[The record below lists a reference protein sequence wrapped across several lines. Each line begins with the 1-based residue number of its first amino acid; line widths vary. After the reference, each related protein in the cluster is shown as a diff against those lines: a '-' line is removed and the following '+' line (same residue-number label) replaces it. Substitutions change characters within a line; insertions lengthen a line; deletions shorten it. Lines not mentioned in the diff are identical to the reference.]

1 MNGLRILVAIKQVT
15 QADFADFDASGRM
28 LRPPED
34 QGLNPFCR
42 RAIATGVTLANQH
55 GGTCS
60 VVSMGPPSAT
70 QILREALA
78 VGAHDAYLLSD
89 PRFAGSDALATAE
102 VLARFIQTRSHPY
115 DLILTGRFAIDAN
128 TGLVGV
134 QLAELLGVPYA
145 GAAKQLDLHDDSLLL
160 STELDDGVRSIRVT
174 LPAVVAV
181 AERICAPAKASP
193 EAIEAVSVTAIQRL
207 DADNLGFAHGSP
219 SSRTRVNRIQHVSLQ
234 RLNIVI
240 DGATELDKALALL
253 GDRLLATDQ
262 SPTPKP
268 TTTLSLARVAYLC
281 DPDQPALNEQLVT
294 YLLNGCASNDAQ
306 LTVLSFA
313 TTPQTTPH
321 ALLGAHHLIDLS
333 GSRLEDDLAPVIA
346 AWLQNHPQQL
356 VVAPATSYGRE
367 LGGRLGATLNA
378 GVLTDLDQ
386 LTITEPPTITGWKSV
401 GSVAS
406 VAEVSTTTT
415 IGIALLRPRG
425 VSPVDRLV
433 HTEPTRSALTVPER
447 GRVSLTGS
455 PETQDVAQFANAPL
469 VLAVGAGVANDELAD
484 IYQLA
489 ATVNAE
495 LGCTRKIADRG
506 VLPRSRQIG
515 ITGRSISPRL
525 YIGVGTRGSHNHLSG
540 VSEAGTTVNLTQSP
554 PLGDPGVDLTIIGDW
569 HQTLPPIIAHL
580 RSLLER
586 YTPTPPRR

>member
-78 VGAHDAYLLSD
+78 VGAHHAYLLSD

-102 VLARFIQTRSHPY
+102 VLARFIQTRSHPW

-134 QLAELLGVPYA
+134 QLAEFLGLPYA
-145 GAAKQLDLHDDSLLL
+145 GAAKQLDLDDNSLLL
-160 STELDDGVRSIRVT
+160 NTELDDGVRSIRVA

-193 EAIEAVSVTAIQRL
+193 DAIEAVAVTTIQRL
-207 DADNLGFAHGSP
+207 DADDLGFTHGSP
-219 SSRTRVNRIQHVSLQ
+219 SSRTRVNRIRHASLQ

-253 GDRLLATDQ
+253 SDRLLATDQ
-262 SPTPKP
+262 APTSQPV
-268 TTTLSLARVAYLC
+268 TTFSLARVAYLC

-306 LTVLSFA
+306 LTVLAFP
-313 TTPQTTPH
+313 TTAQTTPR
-321 ALLGAHHLIDLS
+321 AFLGAHHLVCLN

-346 AWLQNHPQQL
+346 EWLQNHPQQL

-367 LGGRLGATLNA
+367 LGGRLGVTLDA
-378 GVLTDLDQ
+378 GVLTDLDR

-406 VAEVSTTTT
+406 VAEVSTTTA

-425 VSPVDRLV
+425 APPIDGLFP
-433 HTEPTRSALTVPER
+433 TEPTRSVLTVPER
-447 GRVSLTGS
+447 GRVSLAGT

-469 VLAVGAGVANDELAD
+469 VLAVGAGVTSDALTD

-489 ATVNAE
+489 ATIDAE
-495 LGCTRKIADRG
+495 VGCTRKIADLG
-506 VLPRSRQIG
+506 LLPRSRQIG

-540 VSEAGTTVNLTQSP
+540 VSGAGTTVNLTQSP
-554 PLGDPGVDLTIIGDW
+554 PLGDPEVDLTIVGDW
-569 HQTLPPIIAHL
+569 HQTLPPIIAQL
-580 RSLLER
+580 RFLLER
-586 YTPTPPRR
+586 